1 MIICPIR
8 LTRNLHDHGYY
19 SFHVLG
25 VGITIVPL
33 YLVEISPV
41 NLRGAIATIHQ
52 LLLTIGIVVAQVG
65 QLLFEIALAITISV
79 NNLTFTNRFTNLL
92 PVVSSLSL

>member
-1 MIICPIR
+1 M
-8 LTRNLHDHGYY
+8 LNKVNQNLQDHGFY
-19 SFHVLG
+19 SFHILG

-65 QLLFEIALAITISV
+65 QLWFEIALAITTSV
-79 NNLTFTNRFTNLL
+79 NNLTFYKTFHKPFLC
-92 PVVSSLSL
+92 SF